1 MSFSSQIRSSL
12 SHNQEFWRTIR
23 QLEKMWERT
32 GPTPARLD
40 SRIEQYVKVMNDKMT
55 EMGEELVNLE
65 MSHIE
70 KVDGLIQTQDKERKL
85 LMEELGYEV
94 TEVAD
99 DLKLYPK
106 EKWLRDEVSRLRAE
120 KVEKMRDY
128 LEQIQKKQE
137 LEERLGIKETLW
149 EVESIPTARTMRDL
163 QYYLDELNKE
173 VESRETR
180 TFTMTERINQLMHIL
195 GYGDLDVTSVLAFI
209 DTEGSIK
216 KTDLMVRIMVWV
228 ENGH

>member
-1 MSFSSQIRSSL
+1 MNSSQILIYLIYALSS
-12 SHNQEFWRTIR
+12 
-23 QLEKMWERT
+23 
-32 GPTPARLD
+32 
-40 SRIEQYVKVMNDKMT
+40 
-55 EMGEELVNLE
+55 LE

-163 QYYLDELNKE
+163 QYYLGKSKFQKNL
-173 VESRETR
+173 ETNA
-180 TFTMTERINQLMHIL
+180 MQ
-195 GYGDLDVTSVLAFI
+195 
-209 DTEGSIK
+209 
-216 KTDLMVRIMVWV
+216 KTCPY
-228 ENGH
+228 

>member
-1 MSFSSQIRSSL
+1 
-12 SHNQEFWRTIR
+12 
-23 QLEKMWERT
+23 
-32 GPTPARLD
+32 
-40 SRIEQYVKVMNDKMT
+40 MNDKMT

-216 KTDLMVRIMVWV
+216 KTDLMKVQTELQRLENLREVRMEEV
-228 ENGH
+228 EGMLNSINNLYLKLNIPGARLTKLETCS